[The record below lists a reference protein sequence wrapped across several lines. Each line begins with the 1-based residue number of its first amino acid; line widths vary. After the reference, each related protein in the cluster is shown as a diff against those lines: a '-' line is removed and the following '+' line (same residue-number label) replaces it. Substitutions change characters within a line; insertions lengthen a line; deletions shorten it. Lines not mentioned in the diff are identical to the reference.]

1 MTLLDRYVAATIV
14 AYFWQA
20 LAALTAVFTVV
31 TLTEELRSVGSPGW
45 GVAQVLWYVLL
56 TVPNE
61 AYALLSPAALLGTVL
76 GLGRMAGDSEIVA
89 LQASGVSVLRIA
101 RSALFAAALLA
112 LAGVLLGEGLAA
124 PLSQRAHANRAM
136 ALSGGRAL
144 STSSGLWLR
153 DGSRFVN
160 VRALRP
166 DGSFGDVYV
175 FDLPGGRELERFA
188 YAPTA
193 LQIGGRWQLRD
204 VHEQS
209 FGARTSET
217 RADSAP
223 WDFAI
228 DPKEVRTLWLEPHDL
243 SLVELARTIR
253 SLRLQDQN
261 PLNYQVAF
269 WRRLCAPMYMVVM
282 VLLAVPMV
290 MMGGRSIRVGERA
303 TLAALVGIGFQM
315 FQEMFTNLGLVM
327 ALPPVVIAL
336 VPAGAAS
343 ALALGLYRRRTLQ

>member
-1 MTLLDRYVAATIV
+1 VTLLDRYVAATIL
-14 AYFWQA
+14 AHFWQA
-20 LAALTAVFTVV
+20 LAALTAVFAVV

-45 GVAQVLWYVLL
+45 GVMQVLWYVLL

-61 AYALLSPAALLGTVL
+61 AYALFSPAALLGTVL
-76 GLGRMAGDSEIVA
+76 GLGRMASDSEIVA
-89 LQASGVSVLRIA
+89 LQASGISVWRIA
-101 RSALFAAALLA
+101 RAALV
-112 LAGVLLGEGLAA
+112 AGVLLAVAGAALGEGLAA
-124 PLSQRAHANRAM
+124 PLSQRAHANRAT

-166 DGSFGDVYV
+166 DGSFSDVYV

-193 LQIGGRWQLRD
+193 VQTDGGWQLRD

-209 FGARTSET
+209 FHGAAST
-217 RADSAP
+217 RASTP

-228 DPKEVRTLWLEPHDL
+228 DPKQVRTLWLEPHDL
-243 SLVELARTIR
+243 SLVELGRTIR
-253 SLRLQDQN
+253 SLRAQDQN
-261 PLNYQVAF
+261 PLTYQVAF
-269 WRRLCAPMYMVVM
+269 WRRLCAPVYMIVM

-290 MMGGRSIRVGERA
+290 MMSGRSIRVGERA
-303 TLAALVGIGFQM
+303 TLAALIGIGFQM
-315 FQEMFTNLGLVM
+315 FQEMFTNLGLV
-327 ALPPVVIAL
+327 AAFPPVVIAV
-336 VPAGAAS
+336 VPGVVAS
-343 ALALGLYRRRTLQ
+343 ALAMLLYRRRTLQ